1 MIIGTAG
8 HIDHGKTSLV
18 QALTGVNADRL
29 PEEKARGISI
39 ELGFAYAPTPSGEV
53 VGFVDVPG
61 HEKFVHTMAAGAIGM
76 DHGLLVVAAD
86 DGVMPQ
92 TREHLRILD
101 LLGVPALTV
110 ALTKTDLVDASR
122 VDKVSHEI
130 QDLVGKTRF
139 GSTSV
144 YPVSSR
150 TQVGVD
156 ALRQALHGLALPAA
170 DHAPAHFR
178 LAIDRVFVVKG
189 MGVAVTGA
197 VIAGEVAVG
206 DTVRLAHAGR
216 EARVRSIHAQ
226 NRSADRAQVGERCGI
241 VLSGLALEDVER
253 GDWLVAPALDVCST
267 RADCLVSIPADAE
280 RGIKDGELVLMHHG
294 CQQVSARV
302 ILLGDQEVRPGERG
316 WAQLVAERPLAWCW
330 GDRLILRD
338 TSARHTLAG
347 AQVVDIAPPF
357 RGRKKPERLEMLGLL
372 HQRDPVMAL
381 RGLIEHAMLPVD
393 LTHWASAM
401 NQEQDK
407 LLAALRPHLSSQ
419 IVVGNHD
426 LVLGARAHEELGAR
440 VQACL
445 QGFHVS
451 DPDEPGLA
459 HERLRRMSAPDVDT
473 AVFKAWL
480 NDQIA
485 CGKFELTGNFVHAV
499 GHRVELSA
507 REKILWEQALP
518 KLLDGGFDPPWV
530 RDIANELG
538 ATEDAVRQLFKKQ
551 ARTSALAQVVRD
563 LFYPEATMVDIADI
577 VREIVTNTGVVS
589 VAEFRDRLAIGRKR
603 AIQILEALDRVG
615 LTRRLVIAGRS
626 SQSAEKDH
634 RILRNAA
641 LFSRAT
647 DDEQQHA

>member
-39 ELGFAYAPTPSGEV
+39 ELGFAYVQTPSGEV
-53 VGFVDVPG
+53 LGFVDVPG

-101 LLGVPALTV
+101 LLGVPALSV
-110 ALTKTDLVDASR
+110 ALTKTDLVDTAR
-122 VDKVSHEI
+122 VDEVSHEA
-130 QDLVGKTRF
+130 QNLVAKTRF
-139 GSTSV
+139 GSTTV

-150 TQVGVD
+150 TQVGMD
-156 ALRQALHGLALPAA
+156 ALRQALQGLAMPPA

-178 LAIDRVFVVKG
+178 LAIDRVFIVKG

-197 VIAGEVAVG
+197 VIAGEVTVG

-226 NRSADRAQVGERCGI
+226 NRSASHARVGERCGI
-241 VLSGLALEDVER
+241 VMSGLALEDVQR
-253 GDWLVAPALDVCST
+253 GDLLVAPALDLLST
-267 RADCLVSIPADAE
+267 RADCLISMPADAE
-280 RGIKDGELVLMHHG
+280 RGIKDGELVLLHHG

-302 ILLGDQEVRPGERG
+302 ILLGDQDIRPGETG
-316 WAQLVAERPLAWCW
+316 WAQLVADRPLAWCW

-381 RGLIEHAMLPVD
+381 RGLLEHGLAPVD
-393 LTHWASAM
+393 VTHWASAM

-407 LLAALRPHLSSQ
+407 LLAALNPHIASQLS
-419 IVVGNHD
+419 VGSHE
-426 LVLGARAHEELGAR
+426 LILGARAHEELGAR

-445 QGFHVS
+445 AAFHVS
-451 DPDEPGLA
+451 EPDEPGLA

-485 CGKFELTGNFVHAV
+485 SGKLELTGNFVHAV

-507 REKILWEQALP
+507 REKTLWEQALP

-538 ATEDAVRQLFKKQ
+538 ATEDAIRQLFRKQ

-563 LFYPEATMVDIADI
+563 LFYPEATMIAI
-577 VREIVTNTGVVS
+577 AVRVREIVADAGVVS
-589 VAEFRDRLAIGRKR
+589 VAEFRDRLGIGRKR

-615 LTRRLVIAGRS
+615 LTRRLVSAGRS
-626 SQSAEKDH
+626 SLSAEKDH

-641 LFSRAT
+641 LFGHQADHERVES
-647 DDEQQHA
+647 

>member
-39 ELGFAYAPTPSGEV
+39 ELGFAYAQTPTGEV
-53 VGFVDVPG
+53 LGFVDVPG
-61 HEKFVHTMAAGAIGM
+61 HEKFIHAMAAGAIGM

-101 LLGVPALTV
+101 LLGVPALSV
-110 ALTKTDLVDASR
+110 ALTKTDLVDAAR
-122 VDKVSHEI
+122 VDEVSLEV

-139 GSTSV
+139 GSSTV

-150 TQVGVD
+150 TYAGVD
-156 ALRQALHGLALPAA
+156 NLRQALQDLAKPHL

-206 DTVRLAHAGR
+206 DAVRLVHAGR

-226 NRSADRAQVGERCGI
+226 NRSSERARLGERCGI
-241 VLSGLALEDVER
+241 VLSGLGLEDVER
-253 GDWLVAPALDVCST
+253 GDWLVTPALDLVST

-280 RGIKDGELVLMHHG
+280 RGIKDGELVLLHHG
-294 CQQVSARV
+294 CQQVSARA
-302 ILLGDQEVRPGERG
+302 ILLGDHNIPPGEQG
-316 WAQLVAERPLAWCW
+316 WAQLVADRHLAWCW

-347 AQVVDIAPPF
+347 AQVVDIAPPY
-357 RGRKKPERLEMLGLL
+357 RGRKKPERLETLGLL

-381 RGLIEHAMLPVD
+381 RGLLEHALVPVD
-393 LTHWASAM
+393 VTHWASAM

-407 LLAALRPHLSSQ
+407 LLAALRPHVASHL
-419 IVVGNHD
+419 VVGGHE
-426 LVLGARAHEELGAR
+426 LVLGVRAHEELGAR

-445 QGFHVS
+445 QSFHVS

-473 AVFKAWL
+473 TVFKAWL

-485 CGKFELTGNFVHAV
+485 SGKFELSGNFIHAA

-530 RDIANELG
+530 RGIANELA
-538 ATEDAVRQLFKKQ
+538 ATEDAIRQLFKKQ

-563 LFYPEATMVDIADI
+563 LFYPEATMVEIADT
-577 VREIVTNTGVVS
+577 VREIVADAGVVS
-589 VAEFRDRLAIGRKR
+589 VAEFRDRLGIGRKR

-615 LTRRLVIAGRS
+615 LTRRLVSAGRS
-626 SQSAEKDH
+626 NQSGEKDH